1 MPKPRTFQI
10 LIATDGSE
18 QGTAAVRAV
27 TTFPW
32 PVGARA
38 RGVIVRSHVIASEVP
53 EFALADIERS
63 LAGVAAAAR
72 KILARRW
79 PDAEVRV
86 IDGRTVDAITTY
98 AERVNARAIVLG
110 SRGHGPIARLLLGST
125 SLGVVRR
132 MRHAALVV
140 RGSSRGVTRVALG
153 FDGSPSAR
161 HALAWLTGLQVP
173 KGGGVT
179 IVRVLE
185 QTRLPSLAML
195 PPSARNVL
203 ASQAAAAGAAEET
216 RVGRET
222 AAVAA
227 TLRQAGWKV
236 DIALRK
242 GAPLHELLAATERA
256 RAQLLVVGAR
266 GHSVVERLL
275 LGSVAEGALHR
286 CPVSV
291 LVTR

>member
-1 MPKPRTFQI
+1 MNQDWPTFDRALASRRRAIVENFVEFLRLESVSQ
-10 LIATDGSE
+10 AP
-18 QGTAAVRAV
+18 AKVRVAGE
-27 TTFPW
+27 W
-32 PVGARA
+32 LAGALRA
-38 RGVIVRSHVIASEVP
+38 RG
-53 EFALADIERS
+53 L
-63 LAGVAAAAR
+63 
-72 KILARRW
+72 
-79 PDAEVRV
+79 
-86 IDGRTVDAITTY
+86 DG
-98 AERVNARAIVLG
+98 
-110 SRGHGPIARLLLGST
+110 
-125 SLGVVRR
+125 
-132 MRHAALVV
+132 
-140 RGSSRGVTRVALG
+140 
-153 FDGSPSAR
+153 
-161 HALAWLTGLQVP
+161 
-173 KGGGVT
+173 
-179 IVRVLE
+179 RVLE

-203 ASQAAAAGAAEET
+203 AAQAAAAGAAEEM